1 MMKEAIKKY
10 IFRKFNV
17 SFANSGEDILL
28 NKLLSRHYKNRFY
41 VDIGAYHPWRL
52 SNTYFF
58 YLRGWRGICVDANP
72 EAIRKF
78 KQARPLDICVNNGV
92 SDEKSQLTYYV
103 LKDEFATMNSFD
115 YTTIKKEGLVD
126 KIKEVIT
133 IDCITLESLLD
144 QYLPEPSYKI
154 DLLSLDVEGFD
165 LKVLK
170 GNNWYKHRPTVLC
183 VESNVLLKSA
193 LNEDVVLY
201 LDSQGYELIGKTLTT
216 HTLGN
221 LIFID
226 RAAYSKI

>member
-1 MMKEAIKKY
+1 MKESIKKY

-92 SDEKSQLTYYV
+92 SDEKSKLKYYA
-103 LKDEFATMNSFD
+103 LRDEFATMNSFD
-115 YTTIKKEGLVD
+115 YTAIEKEGLVD
-126 KIKEVIT
+126 KIKEVVSV
-133 IDCITLESLLD
+133 DCITLESLLD
-144 QYLPEPSYKI
+144 QYLPEPNYKI
-154 DLLSLDVEGFD
+154 DFLSLDVEGFD
-165 LKVLK
+165 LKVLR
-170 GNNWYKHRPTVLC
+170 GNNWSKYRPTVLC
-183 VESNVLLKSA
+183 VESNRLLRPSLA
-193 LNEDVVLY
+193 DDVVVY
-201 LDSQGYELIGKTLTT
+201 LDSHGYELLGKTLTT
-216 HTLGN
+216 YTLGN
-221 LIFID
+221 LIFMD
-226 RAAYSKI
+226 RSSYSQ

>member
-1 MMKEAIKKY
+1 MMKESIKKY

-92 SDEKSQLTYYV
+92 SDEKSKLKYYA
-103 LKDEFATMNSFD
+103 LRDEFATMNSFD
-115 YTTIKKEGLVD
+115 YTAIEKEGLVD
-126 KIKEVIT
+126 KIKEVVSV
-133 IDCITLESLLD
+133 DCITLESLLD
-144 QYLPEPSYKI
+144 QYLPEPNYKI
-154 DLLSLDVEGFD
+154 DFLSLDVEGFD
-165 LKVLK
+165 LKVLR
-170 GNNWYKHRPTVLC
+170 GNNWSKYRPTVLC
-183 VESNVLLKSA
+183 VESNRLLRPSLA
-193 LNEDVVLY
+193 DDVVVY
-201 LDSQGYELIGKTLTT
+201 LDSHGYELLGKTLTT
-216 HTLGN
+216 YTLGN
-221 LIFID
+221 LIFMD
-226 RAAYSKI
+226 RSSYSQ